1 MGRVAENLAGL
12 DDYVSASDVDS
23 ATTLPK
29 RVTSIDFYIRNTMGA
44 MERYVTVVVRN
55 DAIRT

>member
-1 MGRVAENLAGL
+1 MHIMGRVAENLAGL

-44 MERYVTVVVRN
+44 MERYVTVVV
-55 DAIRT
+55 